1 MHEAR
6 IPRFVGLALFVFSSL
21 LSVPAFAQIDFS
33 GQWGQR
39 YFEDQEERAPGGELG
54 DYTGL
59 PINDAARMRADTW
72 DAAIY
77 GLNEWQCRPHSAV
90 YMWRSVHPARI
101 WKELEPV
108 TGEVIAIHAN
118 FHDLIERVVYMD
130 GRPHPPEEAAH
141 TWAGFSTGKWEGNML
156 TVTTTHLKE
165 YIIRRDGVPV
175 SDRATMIEHWMRHGD
190 FLTIVQIVTDPVYL
204 TEPFI
209 QTTDF
214 VLDLSIVDAPELCEV
229 EEESDHPKGW
239 VPHHLPGASRE
250 EEEFAKKH
258 GLPIEAV
265 RGGAET
271 MYPEY
276 RAKLK
281 QAK

>member
-6 IPRFVGLALFVFSSL
+6 IPRFVGLALFVFLSL

-39 YFEDQEERAPGGELG
+39 YFEDQEERAPAESSA
-54 DYTGL
+54 TT
-59 PINDAARMRADTW
+59 PAFRSTMRPACGAKPGTLRST
-72 DAAIY
+72 

-141 TWAGFSTGKWEGNML
+141 TVGLVFHRQVGRQHADGN
-156 TVTTTHLKE
+156 
-165 YIIRRDGVPV
+165 
-175 SDRATMIEHWMRHGD
+175 
-190 FLTIVQIVTDPVYL
+190 
-204 TEPFI
+204 
-209 QTTDF
+209 
-214 VLDLSIVDAPELCEV
+214 
-229 EEESDHPKGW
+229 DHSSQGI
-239 VPHHLPGASRE
+239 HHPA
-250 EEEFAKKH
+250 
-258 GLPIEAV
+258 
-265 RGGAET
+265 
-271 MYPEY
+271 
-276 RAKLK
+276 
-281 QAK
+281 